1 MQIEDLHE
9 KHKLS
14 AQDVTQLG
22 IHYNAGQKDLQA
34 KEEVNKILNK

>member
-22 IHYNAGQKDLQA
+22 NTLQRRTERSAGKGRS
-34 KEEVNKILNK
+34 E